1 MLSRR
6 ARHWFRLIGAI
17 LLATWSSW
25 GAPANKE
32 TTTKPKAA
40 AGDQLSE
47 DAVLVRATG
56 LYDTGQYAVCVDAFE
71 RLLSADEPRRLR
83 SAAKIEVARVYRAA
97 CLIGVGRT
105 TDAERVFREAILENP
120 QMKAPDSLLFP
131 EAVVEVFLRVRE
143 SMLDEIRRA
152 ELKRMQDAEA
162 RAVREQQL
170 REQERQRVVQLIALA
185 EMETVIERRSRM
197 VASIPFGV
205 GQFQNGSDGLGWF
218 FLTTETAALG
228 LLVGSVYMQAYY
240 QTKEDDPRYTL
251 DDLNSGTRTAR
262 TLQTASAYSLLGL
275 GLFGIAQAHWAFVPE
290 LRMVRKRDLPGPL
303 RQTPPKGLPR
313 ESGVSLNCI
322 PFATPGAAGASLIGR
337 F

>member
-6 ARHWFRLIGAI
+6 TRQWFGLVGAI
-17 LLATWSSW
+17 HLMTWSSW
-25 GAPANKE
+25 GAPTNKE
-32 TTTKPKAA
+32 TTTKPKTA

-47 DAVLVRATG
+47 DAALVRATG
-56 LYDTGQYAVCVDAFE
+56 LYDTGQYSACVDAFE
-71 RLLSADEPRRLR
+71 RLLGTDEPRRLR
-83 SAAKIEVARVYRAA
+83 NAAKIEVARVYRAA

-170 REQERQRVVQLIALA
+170 REQERKRMEQLIALA
-185 EMETVIERRSRM
+185 EIETVIERRSRL

-205 GQFQNGSDGLGWF
+205 GQFQNGNEGLGWF

-240 QTKEDDPRYTL
+240 QTKEDDPRFTL
-251 DDLNSGTRTAR
+251 DDLNAGTRTAR
-262 TLQTASAYSLLGL
+262 ILQTASFYSLLGL
-275 GLFGIAQAHWAFVPE
+275 GLFGIAEAHWAFAPE
-290 LRMVRKRDLPGPL
+290 RRSERKRELPAAL
-303 RQTPPKGLPR
+303 RPIPPKAQPQQP
-313 ESGVSLNCI
+313 SVSLNLAPI
-322 PFATPGAAGASLIGR
+322 AAPSIAGAALFGR

>member
-6 ARHWFRLIGAI
+6 TRQWFRLVGAI
-17 LLATWSSW
+17 HLMTWSSW
-25 GAPANKE
+25 GAPTNKE
-32 TTTKPKAA
+32 TTTKPKTA

-47 DAVLVRATG
+47 DAALVRATG
-56 LYDTGQYAVCVDAFE
+56 LYDTGQYAACVDAFE
-71 RLLSADEPRRLR
+71 RLLGTDEPRRLR

-105 TDAERVFREAILENP
+105 TDAERVFRDAILENP

-170 REQERQRVVQLIALA
+170 REQERKRMEQLVALA
-185 EMETVIERRSRM
+185 EMETVIERRSRL

-205 GQFQNGSDGLGWF
+205 GQFQNGNGGLGWF
-218 FLTTETAALG
+218 FLTTETGALG
-228 LLVGSVYMQAYY
+228 LLVGSLYMQAYY
-240 QTKEDDPRYTL
+240 QTKEDDPRFTL

-262 TLQTASAYSLLGL
+262 TLQTASFYSLLGL
-275 GLFGIAQAHWAFVPE
+275 GFLGIAEAHWSFVPE
-290 LRMVRKRDLPGPL
+290 RHWVRKRQLPAAL
-303 RQTPPKGLPR
+303 RPAPPKVQPQQP
-313 ESGVSLNCI
+313 SISLNLAPI
-322 PFATPGAAGASLIGR
+322 AAPSIAGAALFGR